1 MNDDTGLPLE
11 WPIIATIALLGFI
24 THLVVNIVTP
34 YGSHRD
40 ELLYAAMGQHLQLL
54 LGPSLLLAAA
64 GSVWLMRS
72 PEARPFRMLGATCLA
87 VFTTLFLLDGKGYY
101 VGPIYP
107 TLFAAVSLGVSREDL
122 EKFFGTV
129 TAAGR
134 ITNDWTVEEEQDLT
148 VYVCEQPRES
158 LQSLW
163 PKLAGRN

>member
-1 MNDDTGLPLE
+1 MVVGFGAIIMPIGLPIL
-11 WPIIATIALLGFI
+11 P
-24 THLVVNIVTP
+24 P
-34 YGSHRD
+34 
-40 ELLYAAMGQHLQLL
+40 
-54 LGPSLLLAAA
+54 PLLA
-64 GSVWLMRS
+64 RS
-72 PEARPFRMLGATCLA
+72 A
-87 VFTTLFLLDGKGYY
+87 
-101 VGPIYP
+101 
-107 TLFAAVSLGVSREDL
+107 AAVSLGVSREDL